1 MCRRDSRGRDLL
13 GRNGYRVPLMVAVA
27 KDNHGD
33 CRRSRYE
40 QRYAANPG
48 NMNAPARGNT
58 FGGQLR
64 EDMFAVITHNGIFVH
79 FVAPDADGRALPTFS
94 GTAELS

>member
-1 MCRRDSRGRDLL
+1 
-13 GRNGYRVPLMVAVA
+13 VA
-27 KDNHGD
+27 KDHHGYHGG
-33 CRRSRYE
+33 SRYE

-48 NMNAPARGNT
+48 NVNAPARGNT

-64 EDMFAVITHNGIFVH
+64 EDMFAVITHKGIFVH
-79 FVAPDADGRALPTFS
+79 FVPPDADGQPLPTFS